1 MSVRFLKGM
10 DMAIRSR
17 VRRAARRGYTLVE
30 SLVTIA
36 IVGTLSS
43 MLLPALQG
51 ARESARM
58 TSCRHNISQVSK
70 AMLTHESRLGHFP
83 SGGWSPLWL
92 GTADRPSGPG
102 QPGGWSFA
110 LLPYAG
116 QLESYDALSGLTPAT
131 AADTYRRT
139 SSVAQPL
146 FACPS
151 RRAARPLPVPA
162 GGPFIT
168 AAGPVSLVQ
177 AVRSDYAANG
187 GSVGGCPP
195 LASLRAITGN
205 VSSNTRISISHV
217 PPGNSRNCQSL
228 RLPYNAVVNAHLTPN
243 HPNDRLGP
251 CEGCTGAIDAT
262 MYTPA
267 SLADGDAWQKATA
280 AQRLSLPDHGI
291 PDMQDG
297 VVQRMSRLTAAS
309 LLDGLSTT
317 YLIGEKF
324 VPAARH
330 ESGSHEGDSAGLFA
344 GYSASNVRWGNQPPL
359 FDGGSAAAAG
369 AFGSNHRAGWNV
381 ACADG
386 AVRTVSFAI
395 DPAAHKAL
403 SSRRNADIITTPW

>member
-1 MSVRFLKGM
+1 
-10 DMAIRSR
+10 MAIR
-17 VRRAARRGYTLVE
+17 RRAKQTATRGYTLVE
-30 SLVTIA
+30 TLVTIA
-36 IVGTLSS
+36 VVGTLSS
-43 MLLPALQG
+43 MLLPALQA

-58 TSCRHNISQVSK
+58 SSCRHNISQVSK

-102 QPGGWSFA
+102 QPGGWAFS
-110 LLPYAG
+110 LLPYLG
-116 QLESYDALSGLTPAT
+116 QLDAYDALADLTPAT
-131 AADTYRRT
+131 AADTYRRAA
-139 SSVAQPL
+139 SVAQPL

-151 RRAARPLPVPA
+151 RRAARPLPAPA
-162 GGPFIT
+162 GGPFMT
-168 AAGPVSLVQ
+168 GAGSVSLTQ
-177 AVRSDYAANG
+177 AARSDYAANG
-187 GSVGGCPP
+187 GAVGGCPP
-195 LASLRAITGN
+195 LATLRKITGN

-228 RLPYNAVVNAHLTPN
+228 RLPYNAVVNAHLTAN
-243 HPNDRLGP
+243 HPNDRLGS

-280 AQRLSLPDHGI
+280 AQRLALPDQGI

-297 VVQRMSRLTAAS
+297 VVQRMSRFTAGH

-317 YLIGEKF
+317 YMIGEKF

-330 ESGSHEGDSAGLFA
+330 ESGTDPGDASVLFA
-344 GYSASNVRWGNQPPL
+344 GYSSSTVRWGNQPPL
-359 FDGGSAAAAG
+359 FDGGLAAAAG

-386 AVRTVSFAI
+386 AVRTVAFTI

-403 SSRRNADIITTPW
+403 ASRNDAALITIPW